1 MKAGLWV
8 VEKVVEKVEKRVVWL
23 VDTLERMMVE
33 LWELLMAVR

>member
-1 MKAGLWV
+1 MWV

-23 VDTLERMMVE
+23 VDTLERMTVE